1 MAVSQER
8 RACLGLVVLLL
19 LAGMDEVV
27 EGCSC
32 HPAHPQQLFCSA
44 EIVIRA
50 KISGEKIVSP
60 SNSSSPYMKMI
71 QYEIKMIKMFKGFD
85 RAKDIQYVYTPVF
98 SSLCGVKLDS
108 NNKAGYL
115 LSGSM
120 WSDGRIS
127 IGQCDLVEL
136 WDNLSLSQ
144 KKNLNYRYQMGCEC
158 RGQSATCWLR
168 SRRLQTP
175 DDKPGKK
182 SIKLK
187 QPRGPCYLCMG
198 LQRSTAQVESVH
210 RFIISLD
217 STILAYMEE

>member
-1 MAVSQER
+1 MTMSQDR
-8 RACLGLVVLLL
+8 SACLGLWVLLL
-19 LAGMDEVV
+19 LGAGMEEVV

-32 HPAHPQQLFCSA
+32 HPAHPQHLFCSA

-85 RAKDIQYVYTPVF
+85 KAKDIQYVYTPVF

-127 IGQCDLVEL
+127 IGQCDLVES

-158 RGQSATCWLR
+158 RVNQHLLHSPVCVY
-168 SRRLQTP
+168 RRKRVFVDRLVA
-175 DDKPGKK
+175 G
-182 SIKLK
+182 
-187 QPRGPCYLCMG
+187 
-198 LQRSTAQVESVH
+198 
-210 RFIISLD
+210 
-217 STILAYMEE
+217 